1 MPTVSDISFQLEF
14 GRAVRTPNV
23 ATGPGTS
30 VGRSRP
36 RSAGV
41 PGYQAPTATI
51 CEAAAEVEPGLPGH
65 KILSVMQLR
74 RQLHRE
80 ASSRRTPRRRRLYYP
95 VAVPPS
101 GNTSLS
107 RPVLTS

>member
-1 MPTVSDISFQLEF
+1 VADISSQLAF
-14 GRAVRTPNV
+14 GRAVGTPNL
-23 ATGPGTS
+23 ATGTAGNL
-30 VGRSRP
+30 SRAIGP

-41 PGYQAPTATI
+41 PGCQAPTATI
-51 CEAAAEVEPGLPGH
+51 CEAAAEVEPHLPGH
-65 KILSVMQLR
+65 KILSLMQLE
-74 RQLHRE
+74 RQLHPE
-80 ASSRRTPRRRRLYYP
+80 ASSRRTPRRRRLSYP